1 MLAKFSY
8 ILVCVS
14 TSLFV
19 AFLLMQLFSERP
31 RTHSSAS
38 PASHF
43 QVRELVAGRKLTTLS
58 LLCSV
63 PFAALFFVLS
73 LYSTTLATA
82 GKQLLLKKLREMLD
96 MSVEPFEKVLSQ
108 LPDLLD
114 QLYVLAV
121 TLLLFAPYVRAP
133 FVLFRNLIFKA
144 ISFDDRIDDVAEA
157 GARAA
162 LATLKYPSAKNALLS
177 ATGSRDAPVAKE
189 LINAPDVKRLAYQLL
204 HFSEKDSAKH
214 GLRRGLGMTL
224 KKIGVEMPSVECPP
238 SPRYQLVFA
247 ALTFYAILCGAYA
260 FLAPHIAPWL
270 QHSHLVKILL
280 QPIEWPH
287 FTEELAISAVQR
299 TLSFVIPLAGG
310 MFFYTE
316 RRLRYPSESS
326 FQAFVVVFSVQF
338 PFALLVNVVFA
349 VVFFARSEA
358 GRFAGDLSLLDLSL
372 WTDAFLF
379 SLTPAVALLSWILCG
394 RIGMGRSGTIAV
406 VCFAAAVAF
415 CISQLLF
422 EAMTSHITG
431 FYWHQLV
438 FGAFITVSYGMAA
451 LVANEVF
458 PTIDGNSL
466 GRRADR
472 QIRTA
477 AA

>member
-82 GKQLLLKKLREMLD
+82 GKQLLLKKLRDMLD

-114 QLYVLAV
+114 PLYVLAV

-144 ISFDDRIDDVAEA
+144 ISFDDRIHDLADA
-157 GARAA
+157 GARATPC
-162 LATLKYPSAKNALLS
+162 TLENPSAKNALLS

-189 LINAPDVKRLAYQLL
+189 LINAPDVKRLAYHLL
-204 HFSEKDSAKH
+204 HFTHKTTPNPV
-214 GLRRGLGMTL
+214 LRPRLCL
-224 KKIGVEMPSVECPP
+224 PLHKIGLYMPS
-238 SPRYQLVFA
+238 
-247 ALTFYAILCGAYA
+247 
-260 FLAPHIAPWL
+260 
-270 QHSHLVKILL
+270 
-280 QPIEWPH
+280 
-287 FTEELAISAVQR
+287 
-299 TLSFVIPLAGG
+299 
-310 MFFYTE
+310 
-316 RRLRYPSESS
+316 
-326 FQAFVVVFSVQF
+326 
-338 PFALLVNVVFA
+338 
-349 VVFFARSEA
+349 
-358 GRFAGDLSLLDLSL
+358 
-372 WTDAFLF
+372 
-379 SLTPAVALLSWILCG
+379 
-394 RIGMGRSGTIAV
+394 
-406 VCFAAAVAF
+406 
-415 CISQLLF
+415 
-422 EAMTSHITG
+422 
-431 FYWHQLV
+431 
-438 FGAFITVSYGMAA
+438 
-451 LVANEVF
+451 
-458 PTIDGNSL
+458 
-466 GRRADR
+466 
-472 QIRTA
+472 
-477 AA
+477 